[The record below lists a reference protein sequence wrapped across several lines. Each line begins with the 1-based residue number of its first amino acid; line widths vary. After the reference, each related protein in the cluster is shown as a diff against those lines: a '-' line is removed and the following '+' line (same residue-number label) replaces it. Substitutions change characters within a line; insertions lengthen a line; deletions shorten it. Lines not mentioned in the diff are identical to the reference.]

1 MTCLSPLISRPSQM
15 PVSGFM
21 MPAVQVGSLRHMG
34 DGEQCSEELTPP
46 RSLGYLEVECALNWP
61 AGCPHCNPPP
71 PLSRLPE
78 GESGSC
84 RPICSRLHPLLTSS
98 ACQPLADLSK
108 PVTACSFLSG

>member
-1 MTCLSPLISRPSQM
+1 MSEG
-15 PVSGFM
+15 V
-21 MPAVQVGSLRHMG
+21 
-34 DGEQCSEELTPP
+34 QCSEELTPP

-61 AGCPHCNPPP
+61 AACPHHNAPL

-78 GESGSC
+78 GESGSG
-84 RPICSRLHPLLTSS
+84 RPNCSLPYPLLTSS